1 MKIALVIVALFIGI
15 SYFLATRKS
24 AKNFEKEI
32 PYGPFTIRAKV
43 GSSSELNMNYGMVD
57 RTSVAYTILYQGKP
71 IAIQGELQNNTGLP
85 YMWQVY
91 VLGSEAEP
99 MLIAGSQSL
108 YLIYVKDG
116 SPTVEPLLK
125 QSRDFASL
133 QFLDSE
139 NGQPGKYFEVFAKSD
154 TNQIDQL
161 NILSGG
167 RYLMIGEQTVLDVQ
181 TRQLWHF
188 HVDNEP
194 IDNYSFPSPHGAL
207 AFSPDKNWIV
217 FLAEFQSWNT
227 ADENLPESEHAI
239 IAYDFKK
246 DSGYSVKFDDTETR
260 LISIQEANL
269 QWFSRLFEW
278 KETQG
283 GIRLQRIQGQKPEF
297 WTGRYKAED
306 GYYTLF
312 PVKAGMLPVFLDFV
326 LQHMNWTQEQIVGD
340 KFHEYTGRC
349 IDLAS
354 GETKLDIRF
363 KEDEQSLSFS
373 SHLYKDKSEE
383 DKILI
388 KKIGDA
394 FDEELKSGKHQ
405 EHFGRILSETKKI
418 LGLYK

>member
-1 MKIALVIVALFIGI
+1 
-15 SYFLATRKS
+15 
-24 AKNFEKEI
+24 
-32 PYGPFTIRAKV
+32 
-43 GSSSELNMNYGMVD
+43 
-57 RTSVAYTILYQGKP
+57 
-71 IAIQGELQNNTGLP
+71 
-85 YMWQVY
+85 
-91 VLGSEAEP
+91 
-99 MLIAGSQSL
+99 
-108 YLIYVKDG
+108 
-116 SPTVEPLLK
+116 
-125 QSRDFASL
+125 
-133 QFLDSE
+133 
-139 NGQPGKYFEVFAKSD
+139 
-154 TNQIDQL
+154 
-161 NILSGG
+161 
-167 RYLMIGEQTVLDVQ
+167 MIGEQTVLDVQ
-181 TRQLWHF
+181 TRQLWYF

-326 LQHMNWTQEQIVGD
+326 LQQMNWTQEQIVGD

-388 KKIGDA
+388 KKIGYA